1 VLHLLRSYTCR
12 KEQVAP
18 VTILK
23 AACASIASHDH
34 FSPVVVREGY
44 DKLELRSG
52 IIGYPNPTLELLREA
67 TREFG
72 EDCWAATVISI
83 GSKSIPLSKNS
94 TNAQRLEGI
103 LKDTDIVHRELF
115 HRLHQVNI
123 YFRFDI
129 PHRKR
134 TSSNPQSAYGE
145 IQSYKRDGR
154 IDELID
160 AAVRS
165 IHVRQQ
171 VKVLSELSE

>member
-1 VLHLLRSYTCR
+1 VVG
-12 KEQVAP
+12 EG
-18 VTILK
+18 
-23 AACASIASHDH
+23 HD
-34 FSPVVVREGY
+34 EI
-44 DKLELRSG
+44 ELRSG
-52 IIGYPNPTLELLREA
+52 MIGYPNPTLELLREA

-83 GSKSIPLSKNS
+83 GSKSIPLSEDA

-103 LKDTDIVHRELF
+103 LKDTDIVHRELY
-115 HRLHQVNI
+115 HRLRQVNI
-123 YFRFDI
+123 YFRFDM
-129 PHRKR
+129 PHEKR
-134 TSSNPQSAYGE
+134 TSSDPKTVYGE
-145 IQSYKRDGR
+145 IESYKSDGR